1 MRFFE
6 SFQLALKNI
15 LGSKVR
21 TFLTM
26 LGIII
31 GVTAVIVI
39 VGLGNGMENY
49 MTEQFS
55 EMGTNTLTVNIRG
68 RGSSRSVSVDQ
79 MYALVED
86 NPEYLDQLSPMVTMS
101 ATVKIGT
108 ETPDSTSVT
117 GVSEAYF
124 GMKGYTVD
132 QGRGLEYVD
141 VSARKHVCIIGNYLN
156 QTYYSGNAV
165 GQTLKINGNEMTIV
179 GVMAQQTDDME
190 EGGTDDCVY
199 LPYTTAARMSFMG
212 IINSYTITV
221 KDENQAAACKTL
233 VENALYKI
241 FEDED
246 AYTVTS
252 MAELLDTMTSM
263 INVVITILA
272 AIAAISLVVG
282 GIGIMNIMLVSVT
295 ERTREI
301 GIRKA
306 LGAKERY
313 IMQQFVIEA
322 ATTSALGGVLGIG
335 LGYTYAVSRD
345 GFVTRTGSVSVT
357 AADAAGHTEKVLSVS
372 LTSKPSQGGESLR
385 VQVRVEM
392 HPAGGAEGT
401 YTYRHDASAYTAL
414 AARSVT
420 LSRGSTVFDALDAS
434 GAAYHE
440 KSWGYIDSIGGVEE
454 RQYGP
459 NSGWM
464 FLLNGTAGTESCR
477 TARLSDGDQVVW
489 FYTDDYTRDYGS
501 ESWSSASGTG
511 SAGTVITVT
520 AASPAVTARQAAQA
534 AAALP
539 ASGGSITVS
548 APGCTAVS
556 LPVKTAGELAA
567 KTGAGW
573 TAVLSGGRVTLPAK
587 ALQALAAQASGDE
600 LTLFVHKE
608 SASVFQVK
616 LTCGGREIKDL
627 GAAALTAELPA
638 DGDFSGARNCR
649 VAVRTASGRT
659 SFVIGSVESI
669 GGAAFVCLSLT
680 QSAQVTITGEALG
693 AAPFPDTAGHWAE
706 PSVNAIFARGVL
718 GGVSLT
724 AFGPDRPMT
733 RAMAVTALWRLAG
746 EPAAPAD
753 GDFSDL
759 TGAWCAAAARW
770 ARAQGVANGYGD
782 GSFRPDAA
790 VARQELAAMLCRY
803 AGAPAAGGKLAFADA
818 GTAAPWALPALTWAV
833 SEGYLT
839 GVTPAELDPRGQVTR
854 AQAAV
859 ILERFCE
866 KTA

>member
-1 MRFFE
+1 MLPWGW
-6 SFQLALKNI
+6 STSADADATGPVLLALAPYAAQKE
-15 LGSKVR
+15 VR
-21 TFLTM
+21 TALDRA
-26 LGIII
+26 L
-31 GVTAVIVI
+31 ALLP
-39 VGLGNGMENY
+39 GLC
-49 MTEQFS
+49 
-55 EMGTNTLTVNIRG
+55 
-68 RGSSRSVSVDQ
+68 
-79 MYALVED
+79 
-86 NPEYLDQLSPMVTMS
+86 
-101 ATVKIGT
+101 
-108 ETPDSTSVT
+108 DSTGAVASAWGTGACST
-117 GVSEAYF
+117 GVLLPGVAALGETTGSYAAGLALLYQPGKRFAAYD
-124 GMKGYTVD
+124 GDTLSD
-132 QGRGLEYVD
+132 EQGFRGLAAAAGA
-141 VSARKHVCIIGNYLN
+141 SAGAYRLYDF
-156 QTYYSGNAV
+156 SGTA
-165 GQTLKINGNEMTIV
+165 L
-179 GVMAQQTDDME
+179 
-190 EGGTDDCVY
+190 
-199 LPYTTAARMSFMG
+199 TAARASAPTYCPVRFSVVPDG
-212 IINSYTITV
+212 AAVTV
-221 KDENQAAACKTL
+221 SAGGQS
-233 VENALYKI
+233 V
-241 FEDED
+241 
-246 AYTVTS
+246 S
-252 MAELLDTMTSM
+252 P
-263 INVVITILA
+263 
-272 AIAAISLVVG
+272 VG
-282 GIGIMNIMLVSVT
+282 GIYDLPAG
-295 ERTREI
+295 E
-301 GIRKA
+301 
-306 LGAKERY
+306 
-313 IMQQFVIEA
+313 
-322 ATTSALGGVLGIG
+322 
-335 LGYTYAVSRD
+335 YTYAVSRD